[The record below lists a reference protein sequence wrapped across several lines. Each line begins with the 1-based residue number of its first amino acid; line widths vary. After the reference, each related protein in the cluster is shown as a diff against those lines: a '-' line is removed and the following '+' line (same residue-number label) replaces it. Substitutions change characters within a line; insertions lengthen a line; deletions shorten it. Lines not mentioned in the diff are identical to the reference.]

1 MAPAPL
7 YPMDLFWSD
16 ELWYLY
22 LSFWGHFQCEKGAGK
37 GEFQDGS
44 QNGRRALSAA
54 LSRFS

>member
-1 MAPAPL
+1 
-7 YPMDLFWSD
+7 MDLFWSD